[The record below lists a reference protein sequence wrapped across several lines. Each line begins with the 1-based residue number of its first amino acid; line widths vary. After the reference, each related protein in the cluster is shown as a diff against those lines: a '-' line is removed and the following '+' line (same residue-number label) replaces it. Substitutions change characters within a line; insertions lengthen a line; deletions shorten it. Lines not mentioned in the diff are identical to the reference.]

1 MEHAVFTVVDL
12 AKRWH
17 CSVDVI
23 YDMLRTGLLRGFK
36 IGTSWRIS
44 AKAVDEF
51 ENKT

>member
-12 AKRWH
+12 AKRWY

-23 YDMLRTGLLRGFK
+23 YDLLRSKQLKGFK